1 MKKTKKSATFP
12 LSSILHGVV
21 GEACIWRVRGIF
33 YHITEEVKKFHN
45 KQFYTAL
52 TANIAISQI
61 SLLTPTFIS
70 KKHAFRCIIPICGPY
85 DMGHYGQMLVDFFW
99 PEGRFMI
106 RSWRTCC
113 VWPYWHQSGRK
124 SQLSPTSVWLP
135 GRELWSYT
143 QN

>member
-1 MKKTKKSATFP
+1 MKKTKKVL
-12 LSSILHGVV
+12 LSPFHPFCMGLWERHAYG
-21 GEACIWRVRGIF
+21 GRVRGIF

-106 RSWRTCC
+106 RS
-113 VWPYWHQSGRK
+113 
-124 SQLSPTSVWLP
+124 
-135 GRELWSYT
+135 
-143 QN
+143 